1 MACPA
6 EERSSE
12 TWRRWSFTRRP
23 WWTREREGATGE
35 RENERALAWSSPSKR
50 CTRLRRGGTQVRHE
64 EATRKARRTRGNR
77 RRRSACMVATV
88 LFLFQTLNNRSKPP
102 QKYKLKLNLRPLLTP
117 NTFSFGTNGS
127 NKCCRAMRDIQYF
140 LKDLGQIRA
149 G

>member
-1 MACPA
+1 
-6 EERSSE
+6 
-12 TWRRWSFTRRP
+12 
-23 WWTREREGATGE
+23 
-35 RENERALAWSSPSKR
+35 
-50 CTRLRRGGTQVRHE
+50 
-64 EATRKARRTRGNR
+64 
-77 RRRSACMVATV
+77 MVAMV
-88 LFLFQTLNNRSKPP
+88 LFLFQTLNDRSKPP